1 MQQGAGQGQALPLA
15 AGKIAAALVQLGVQ
29 PVFAAQE
36 VRQPHLLQHSPQGVV
51 VRRGRG
57 HAQVLGHRAF
67 EQVAA
72 QADQRYI
79 FEQGGFLHGGKLLPA
94 QGHAAG
100 IARGA
105 AGQHSCD
112 GRFAAAAL
120 AHQGGETAAGEVEI
134 QAVQRLFFVSI
145 AKVQVTAVD
154 GTISIRL
161 GGLAGGFG
169 QVQQLKDLIAGGH
182 AVHSYMEVGPQRAHG
197 QEEIRRQQQDAERAA
212 QADMTDRQLPRG
224 DTDAQRRTAVGDD
237 VHHNDG
243 VQLHGQHLHRHF
255 AEVLGLA
262 VHGLVAGFVGLV
274 DLQGGQA
281 LQVFKEAIA
290 QGGILAPVFAQQP
303 LGKFLHSHDG
313 NRDQRHADHQ
323 DDRCL
328 YADRGQHHKQGDR
341 CQHGVEKLRQVRAK
355 VGLQLLDAFACQL
368 QYLGGGHSLGV
379 AAAQAQQF
387 FVNRTAQ
394 RLFYSAAG
402 VVAGRSR
409 AAGAGGTHQQRRR
422 HDAQRQGQVGGTGH
436 RVADGQL
443 VVQGS

>member
-1 MQQGAGQGQALPLA
+1 
-15 AGKIAAALVQLGVQ
+15 
-29 PVFAAQE
+29 
-36 VRQPHLLQHSPQGVV
+36 
-51 VRRGRG
+51 
-57 HAQVLGHRAF
+57 
-67 EQVAA
+67 
-72 QADQRYI
+72 
-79 FEQGGFLHGGKLLPA
+79 
-94 QGHAAG
+94 
-100 IARGA
+100 
-105 AGQHSCD
+105 
-112 GRFAAAAL
+112 
-120 AHQGGETAAGEVEI
+120 
-134 QAVQRLFFVSI
+134 
-145 AKVQVTAVD
+145 
-154 GTISIRL
+154 
-161 GGLAGGFG
+161 
-169 QVQQLKDLIAGGH
+169 
-182 AVHSYMEVGPQRAHG
+182 
-197 QEEIRRQQQDAERAA
+197 
-212 QADMTDRQLPRG
+212 
-224 DTDAQRRTAVGDD
+224 
-237 VHHNDG
+237 
-243 VQLHGQHLHRHF
+243 
-255 AEVLGLA
+255 VLGLA

-323 DDRCL
+323 DDRRVQT
-328 YADRGQHHKQGDR
+328 DWGQRNKQRDR
-341 CQHGVEKLRQVRAK
+341 CDHGVEKLRQVRAK

-368 QYLGGGHSLGV
+368 QYLSGGHSLGV